1 MVTSRMN
8 SSFAARVRRVL
19 AALAWTCWCGTAW
32 AQAPVPGYPDRVDAF
47 DSREVAMLP
56 SYCRS
61 TQVFRQHVPN
71 DPAEGERWAAFFGP
85 TFLHLHH
92 YCWGVMKTNR
102 AMLLARTRE
111 SRLFYLGDAITEYDY
126 VIDRST
132 PDFLLL
138 PEILTKKAENLIL
151 LDRGPSA
158 VGELLRAIN
167 VKPDYWPAPAKLSDY
182 YKSTGD
188 LAKARQVL
196 VDGLAA
202 NPDAKSLQRR
212 LDELGNAKAK

>member
-1 MVTSRMN
+1 MDASRMRA
-8 SSFAARVRRVL
+8 SLFARLRW
-19 AALAWTCWCGTAW
+19 ALTACALICANGFAW
-32 AQAPVPGYPDRVDAF
+32 AQAPVPGYPDRVEAF
-47 DSREVAMLP
+47 DSREVALLP
-56 SYCRS
+56 AYCRS

-102 AMLLARTRE
+102 AMLLARERQ

-126 VIDRST
+126 VLDRST

-151 LDRGPSA
+151 LDRGPHA
-158 VGELLRAIN
+158 VVELMRAISL
-167 VKPDYWPAPAKLSDY
+167 KPDYWPASVKLSDY

-188 LAKARQVL
+188 LAKARQAL

-202 NPDAKSLQRR
+202 DPNAKVLQRR
-212 LDELGNAKAK
+212 LDDLGSAKAK